1 MAEMIPVKKEI
12 IVKFLIRNLI
22 QLICLGIFTTTS
34 FAANESKI
42 LFIGSSTIAYW
53 RDTIAKDFP
62 NFSVY
67 NEGVVGTTFPYLT
80 SQMDSYARKYPD
92 MKNIVVYSGDND
104 IALPFNTP
112 MSVAKDFTIA
122 MMKLHERFPEAHVFV
137 FSIKPCPAV
146 IIRASTETVKKTN
159 ELILTALNQMN
170 EASSAKGEDPY
181 LSYVDI
187 FPKMLTAD
195 GHPDKNL
202 FSMPLGI
209 HLNNA
214 GYKVWRDALTPYLY
228 ADI

>member
-1 MAEMIPVKKEI
+1 MKLFIKY
-12 IVKFLIRNLI
+12 LIL
-22 QLICLGIFTTTS
+22 LICLLIVASTS

-80 SQMDSYARKYPD
+80 SQMDSYAKKYPD
-92 MKNIVVYSGDND
+92 IKNIVVYSGDND

-112 MSVAKDFTIA
+112 VSVARDFSVA
-122 MMKLHERFPEAHVFV
+122 MTKLHEKFPEAHVFV
-137 FSIKPCPAV
+137 FSIKPCPAI

-159 ELILTALNQMN
+159 ELMLNALNQMN
-170 EASSAKGEDPY
+170 EACSAKGETPY
-181 LSYVDI
+181 LDYVDI

-195 GHPDKNL
+195 GHPNKNL

-209 HLNNA
+209 HLNSA